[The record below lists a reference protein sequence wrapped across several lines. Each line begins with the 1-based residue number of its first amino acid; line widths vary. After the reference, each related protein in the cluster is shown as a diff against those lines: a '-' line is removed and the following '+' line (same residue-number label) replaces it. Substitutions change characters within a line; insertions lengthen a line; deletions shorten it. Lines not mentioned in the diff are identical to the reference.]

1 MLGALPEYRS
11 ITSDINSSILA
22 NRLRALFAF
31 ITTPLVV
38 AFSEREQVFGR
49 WKYTTKTIKTIRPS
63 SASCR
68 FVHDAEDG
76 LICFICFWVY
86 FQRPKTSFRTLE
98 VYHKNDKN
106 DQTIFGIVN
115 EPA

>member
-63 SASCR
+63 SASER
-68 FVHDAEDG
+68 TGVMPVSLNPRKQNRQGGFRADVDESSNAG
-76 LICFICFWVY
+76 LFG
-86 FQRPKTSFRTLE
+86 QRRAYAGCPGR
-98 VYHKNDKN
+98 
-106 DQTIFGIVN
+106 
-115 EPA
+115 